1 MRLDRL
7 AQKSKDARTV
17 PGTRGD
23 RRPNP
28 LAPAAATCASRALR
42 HFAIENNEPNRL
54 FGQIVRGGDAGHG
67 DESDVFATVLAETVG
82 QVSCFFGWRYSPHR
96 QTRPRCSTTS
106 TGLASVSAN
115 LRWVA
120 ASSVSSSANCCSS
133 VLTRASS
140 SRHRGHSVV
149 LDGAFMTPPTK
160 RAATKSTKISFL
172 PVNGYCSRLS
182 VASEVMPSRPET
194 QARPQE
200 VLGLRVFKEWPL
212 PVAEMS
218 LATVS
223 ARRRR
228 SDRFPG
234 PNRLS

>member
-1 MRLDRL
+1 MFDHEHRLGHQPQL
-7 AQKSKDARTV
+7 LQNLCGNVQQFQCSSIVGARFPSRVQSVIIHDLIDLLGLTISEEGGFEDV
-17 PGTRGD
+17 D
-23 RRPNP
+23 EF
-28 LAPAAATCASRALR
+28 LVAAAS
-42 HFAIENNEPNRL
+42 
-54 FGQIVRGGDAGHG
+54 
-67 DESDVFATVLAETVG
+67 
-82 QVSCFFGWRYSPHR
+82 
-96 QTRPRCSTTS
+96 
-106 TGLASVSAN
+106 LASVSAN
-115 LRWVA
+115 LHWVA
-120 ASSVSSSANCCSS
+120 ASSVSTSANCCSS
-133 VLTRASS
+133 ALTRASS
-140 SRHRGHSVV
+140 SRDRGHSVV
-149 LDGAFMTPPTK
+149 LDGASMTPPTY

-172 PVNGYCSRLS
+172 PVNGCCSRLS

-200 VLGLRVFKEWPL
+200 VLGLRVFKEWLL